1 MADSI
6 FTPGR
11 RRFLQIGIAAGALS
25 ASGIPAQARDNP
37 MPADLRQDLE
47 QDIHLHLWRSLDSF
61 REQCSP
67 ATWTWRVAHNVCARH
82 VDKAVRSRPAGDWID
97 IDSVAPVDQRAT
109 PEQAT
114 GTVLTLERLYALID
128 RLRPIDR
135 QVVLLYL
142 EDVEADAIAEV
153 TGLSPGAV
161 ATRIH
166 RIKALLAQGFQP
178 EEAA

>member
-1 MADSI
+1 MPQQAEREAQYRSIADRH
-6 FTPGR
+6 GAA
-11 RRFLQIGIAAGALS
+11 IARLAAVYEKD
-25 ASGIPAQARDNP
+25 PA
-37 MPADLRQDLE
+37 LRQDLE
-47 QDIHLHLWRSLDSF
+47 QDVHLHLWRSLASF
-61 REQCSP
+61 RGQCSL
-67 ATWTWRVAHNVCARH
+67 ATWTWRVAHKVCARH
-82 VDKAVRSRPAGDWID
+82 VDKAVRARPAGDWID
-97 IDSVAPVDQRAT
+97 IGSVEPADQRAT

-114 GTVLTLERLYALID
+114 GAALTLERLYALIE

-142 EDVEADAIAEV
+142 EDVEADTIAEV

-178 EEAA
+178 EAAS

>member
-1 MADSI
+1 MPHRSEREAQYS
-6 FTPGR
+6 T
-11 RRFLQIGIAAGALS
+11 IAQRHGDAL
-25 ASGIPAQARDNP
+25 ARLAAVYEKDPA
-37 MPADLRQDLE
+37 LRQDLE

-61 REQCSP
+61 AGQCSL
-67 ATWTWRVAHNVCARH
+67 ATWTWRIAHNVCARH
-82 VDKAVRSRPAGDWID
+82 VDKAVRSRPARDWID
-97 IDSVAPVDQRAT
+97 IDTVEPADQRAT

-114 GTVLTLERLYALID
+114 GTALTLERLYALID

-142 EDVEADAIAEV
+142 EDVDAEGISEV

-166 RIKALLAQGFQP
+166 RIKALLAQGFQS
-178 EEAA
+178 EAAS

>member
-1 MADSI
+1 MPGPIQRAAQYRSI
-6 FTPGR
+6 AQG
-11 RRFLQIGIAAGALS
+11 QGAAIARLAAVYEKD
-25 ASGIPAQARDNP
+25 PA
-37 MPADLRQDLE
+37 LRQDLE
-47 QDIHLHLWRSLDSF
+47 QEIHLQLWRSLESF
-61 REQCSP
+61 AGQCSL

-82 VDKAVRSRPAGDWID
+82 VDKAVRSRPANAWLD
-97 IDSVAPVDQRAT
+97 IDTVEPEDPRET

-114 GTVLTLERLYALID
+114 SARLTLERLYSLID

-142 EDVEADAIAEV
+142 EDVEAEGIAEV

-166 RIKALLAQGFQP
+166 RIKALLAQGFQS
-178 EEAA
+178 ETAS